1 MNGVLFYFF
10 VNHVLIFANDE
21 MTTYLFLVAYF
32 HVYQL
37 ARALIH
43 FNYIFNTNADAT
55 LLQNIFFHDD
65 DDGSGFRLDFGTTN
79 NFFGC
84 VIGYGYQQ
92 HVYNV
97 HTVKSA
103 WLTVNCIHPTPTL
116 PPLHINHQKIVVS
129 SRLSIAAVR
138 VTD

>member
-1 MNGVLFYFF
+1 MMMMALA
-10 VNHVLIFANDE
+10 FAWILE
-21 MTTYLFLVAYF
+21 QRT
-32 HVYQL
+32 
-37 ARALIH
+37 I
-43 FNYIFNTNADAT
+43 
-55 LLQNIFFHDD
+55 
-65 DDGSGFRLDFGTTN
+65 
-79 NFFGC
+79 FFGC